1 MPRKA
6 RIDAPGALHHVIARG
21 IEQRW
26 IFDDVLDKDRF
37 LERLGNILCE
47 TQTSCYAWALL
58 PNHFHL
64 LLRTGNT
71 PISTVMRRLLTGHA
85 ISYNRRHGRRG
96 HLFQNRYRSILCEEQ
111 PYFLEL
117 VRYIHLNP
125 LRANIVKDLN
135 ALNTYPFSGHSCVMG
150 KLSND
155 WQDTNLVLELFGSMV
170 MSARERYREFVSK
183 GIEQGKR
190 TDLVGGG
197 LVRSM
202 GGWAEVKKRQKEQA
216 PMKGD
221 ERILGKS
228 AFASR
233 ILSQAEENF
242 EKRHYLKT
250 VGMNLDML
258 AKRVAEINGIEVRDV
273 WSPGKHRKTVQAR
286 SLLCYWA
293 VRELGESMASM
304 ARRLNLSTTAISKSV
319 TRGKILIR
327 ERNLLLFEGEAKF
340 KS

>member
-21 IEQRW
+21 IEQRK
-26 IFDDVLDKDRF
+26 IFDDTLDKNRF
-37 LERLGNILCE
+37 LVRLSNILNE
-47 TQTSCYAWALL
+47 TETSCYAWALL

-71 PISTVMRRLLTGHA
+71 SIATVMRRLLTGHA
-85 ISYNRRHGRRG
+85 MYYNRQHGRCG
-96 HLFQNRYRSILCEEQ
+96 HLFQNRYRSILCEEER
-111 PYFLEL
+111 YFLEL

-125 LRANIVKDLN
+125 LRANIVKDFNRLGS
-135 ALNTYPFSGHSCVMG
+135 YPFCGHSYVMG

-155 WQDTNLVLELFGSMV
+155 WQDTNLVLRLFGSMV
-170 MSARERYREFVSK
+170 LSARQRYREFISQGVA
-183 GIEQGKR
+183 QGKR
-190 TDLVGGG
+190 PDLVGGG
-197 LVRSM
+197 LVRST
-202 GGWAEVKKRQKEQA
+202 GGWSEVKKLQKEQV

-221 ERILGKS
+221 ERILGDS
-228 AFASR
+228 AFVNQ
-233 ILSQAEENF
+233 ILTRAEENF
-242 EKRHYLKT
+242 QKHHYMKT
-250 VGMNLDML
+250 MGINLDMV
-258 AKRVAEINGIEVRDV
+258 AQRVADIVGLEIRDV
-273 WSPGKHRKTVQAR
+273 WSAGKYRKVVKAR

-319 TRGKILIR
+319 TRGETLVR
-327 ERNLLLFEGEAKF
+327 QGNLLLVDRKKF

>member
-1 MPRKA
+1 
-6 RIDAPGALHHVIARG
+6 VIARG
-21 IEQRW
+21 IEQCR
-26 IFDDVLDKDRF
+26 IFDDALDKNRF

-47 TQTSCYAWALL
+47 TQTLCYAWALL

-85 ISYNRRHGRRG
+85 ISYNRRHGRCG
-96 HLFQNRYRSILCEEQ
+96 HLFQNRYRSILCDEQ

-125 LRANIVKDLN
+125 LRANIVKNLN
-135 ALNTYPFSGHSCVMG
+135 ELDSYPFSGHSYVMG

-170 MSARERYREFVSK
+170 MSARKRYHEFVSK

-190 TDLVGGG
+190 SDLVGGG

-202 GGWAEVKKRQKEQA
+202 GGWSEVKKHQKEQV

-221 ERILGKS
+221 ERILGNS
-228 AFASR
+228 AFVSR

-258 AKRVAEINGIEVRDV
+258 AQRVLK
-273 WSPGKHRKTVQAR
+273 ST
-286 SLLCYWA
+286 
-293 VRELGESMASM
+293 ELKSGTCGPPENTE
-304 ARRLNLSTTAISKSV
+304 RLFKL
-319 TRGKILIR
+319 
-327 ERNLLLFEGEAKF
+327 EAYYVIGP
-340 KS
+340 